1 MRLFLYCVSWNKK
14 IKVFDDVVAIS
25 VFVVA
30 REESQMNGTT
40 EWIALALIKNRLNDK
55 CMFNKNKRIRC
66 STNNNQ
72 QHATCVFCLS
82 HWTRPKKEKW
92 MNEWPH
98 EKWLLMKFQ
107 TYCVLI
113 VFFGHCFSLFSI
125 NTHNFCASLTRQYST
140 TVYYLWPIPSRSH
153 FKMSTYHGTCIGSK
167 VFSAIKLL

>member
-1 MRLFLYCVSWNKK
+1 MRCTQKMCAVLNSLINLMRLFLYCVSWNKK

-30 REESQMNGTT
+30 REESQMNGTA

-107 TYCVLI
+107 TYCFLI
-113 VFFGHCFSLFSI
+113 VFFGHCFSLFSF
-125 NTHNFCASLTRQYST
+125 NTHKSLCVANATIFHNRLLLVT
-140 TVYYLWPIPSRSH
+140 N
-153 FKMSTYHGTCIGSK
+153 SK
-167 VFSAIKLL
+167 